1 MLYPPKYK
9 KTIIAI
15 HIAVWL
21 IVILAPLT
29 FFDKGDKFEAD
40 KLIPM
45 ISSPLMMMAVFYT
58 MYLHI
63 TPKFLFRE
71 DKRKFWTYT
80 ILLVLGA
87 GIVLHLWLSFSHN
100 IFFKPESVP
109 PEYFPKPKNGGH
121 GFRHRMH
128 HSMEYW
134 FMLRNI
140 FSMIVTAAIAA
151 MSVITIKWHSA
162 EVARKEA
169 ELARR
174 NAELAKQKAETA
186 RADAELKNLRNQINP
201 HFLLNTLNNIYA
213 LTAFDQQKAQ
223 DAILQLSGML
233 RHILYDNQ
241 QEFVLLRDE
250 VTFIQS
256 YINLMKIRIA
266 KTCDISID
274 VDVPENSDIRIAPL
288 IFISLIENAFKHGIA
303 ATGRSFI
310 NILVKADEKC
320 IECFIENSNHPKEQ
334 SDRSGH
340 GIGLMQVE
348 KRLKLSYGENY
359 LWEKGVND
367 DNTIYHSKIIIY
379 DTKLRNNPD

>member
-1 MLYPPKYK
+1 MLYPSKYK

-29 FFDKGDKFEAD
+29 FFDKGDKFEMD

-45 ISSPLMMMAVFYT
+45 ISSPVMMMAVFYT

-71 DKRKFWTYT
+71 DKRKFWIYT
-80 ILLVLGA
+80 VVLVLGA
-87 GIVLHLWLSFSHN
+87 GIALHLWLSFSHN
-100 IFFKPESVP
+100 FFFKPESVP
-109 PEYFPKPKNGGH
+109 PECFPKPKDGGH
-121 GFRHRMH
+121 DFQPKMR

-151 MSVITIKWHSA
+151 MSVISIKWHSA
-162 EVARKEA
+162 EVARQEA

-266 KTCDISID
+266 KTCDISIN
-274 VDVPENSDIRIAPL
+274 VDVPENSEIRIAPL

-310 NILVKADEKC
+310 NITVGADEEH
-320 IECFIENSNHPKEQ
+320 IECSIENSNHPKEQ

-348 KRLKLSYGENY
+348 KRLKLSYGDRF
-359 LWEKGVND
+359 LWEKGVNE
-367 DNTIYHSKIIIY
+367 DNTVYHSKIIIY

>member
-1 MLYPPKYK
+1 MLYPSKYK

-29 FFDKGDKFEAD
+29 FFDKGDKFEMD
-40 KLIPM
+40 KIIPM
-45 ISSPLMMMAVFYT
+45 VSSPVMMMVVFYT
-58 MYLHI
+58 MYLRI
-63 TPKFLFRE
+63 TPNFLFQE
-71 DKRKFWTYT
+71 DKKRFWIYT
-80 ILLVLGA
+80 VLLVLGA
-87 GIVLHLWLSFSHN
+87 GIALHLWLSFSHN
-100 IFFKPESVP
+100 FFFKPEDVP
-109 PEYFPKPKNGGH
+109 PECFPKPRH
-121 GFRHRMH
+121 GEPGFHHRIR
-128 HSMEYW
+128 HSMEFW

-140 FSMIVTAAIAA
+140 FSMIVTAAIAT

-162 EVARKEA
+162 EVARQEA

-174 NAELAKQKAETA
+174 NAELAKQKAETE

-223 DAILQLSGML
+223 DAIMQLSGML

-250 VTFIQS
+250 VKFIQS

-266 KTCDISID
+266 RTCDISID
-274 VDVPENSDIRIAPL
+274 VDIKEDSEIRIAPL

-310 NILVKADEKC
+310 KIEVKADEKH

-334 SDRSGH
+334 TDRSGH
-340 GIGLMQVE
+340 GIGLLQVE
-348 KRLKLSYGENY
+348 KRLKLSYGEHF
-359 LWEKGVND
+359 LWEKGVNE
-367 DNTIYHSKIIIY
+367 DNTVYHSKIIIY
-379 DTKLRNNPD
+379 DTKLRNN